1 MRSFKI
7 VAVVLFALGHLTSIA
22 QQPKIPDLSQR
33 LMVGDAFVPP
43 ASVLLMRGTDSKI
56 DWKALEDK
64 VVLLDLF
71 ETTCGTCIQIM
82 PHLQELEKKH
92 SDIFKVLVVTPQ
104 DKQTM
109 TDFFNKNKYLEE
121 HQVNLPVIYSDTY
134 IRKLFPYKSI
144 PQAIL
149 LYRGKVQAITSSGFV
164 NSDNILS
171 LYREGAINLPLK
183 DDFGRGDLAAA
194 IRVDRGGVKAGV
206 IFSGYQDGVDY
217 QPWRFEQDSL
227 TGLYKSSLYNASM
240 YGTLLSLSS
249 KAKMLD
255 PLFFPRMDRVVWKVA
270 DSTRYENFGS
280 PADVWLIDHAI
291 SYERYDRKGRPDSIQ
306 ARIVMD
312 DFERLYGVRV
322 YIGSKAMPCLV
333 LGPVEAI
340 PFDKKGTEVMTYK
353 GTTALSIFLDY
364 GGKFPPAIDEAKK
377 EGMIRLEPYGT
388 LEELNRQLAAYGIKG
403 EIKERDVDVLVIEE
417 VD

>member
-7 VAVVLFALGHLTSIA
+7 VAVVLFTLGHLPSIA
-22 QQPKIPDLSQR
+22 QQTKVYDLSQR
-33 LMVGDAFVPP
+33 LMVGDTFVPP
-43 ASVLLMRGTDSKI
+43 PSVQMMRGTDSKI

-109 TDFFNKNKYLEE
+109 TDFFNKNKYLKE
-121 HQVNLPVIYSDTY
+121 HRINLPVIYSDNY

-164 NSDNILS
+164 NSDNILR
-171 LYREGAINLPLK
+171 LHREGEIKLPLK
-183 DDFGRGDLAAA
+183 DDFGKASLVTD
-194 IRVDRGGVKAGV
+194 VDMDKGGIKAGI
-206 IFSGYQDGVDY
+206 IFSGYQDGVEY
-217 QPWRFEQDSL
+217 QPWRFGQDSL

-270 DSTRYENFGS
+270 DSTQYENFGS
-280 PADVWLIDHAI
+280 PADVWLIDHAV
-291 SYERYDRKGRPDSIQ
+291 SYERYDRKGRPDSLQ

-312 DFERLYGVRV
+312 DFERLYGVKV
-322 YIGSKAMPCLV
+322 YVGAKAMPCLV
-333 LGPVEAI
+333 LEPVETV

-364 GGKFPPAIDEAKK
+364 GGKFPPTVDEAKK
-377 EGMIRLEPYGT
+377 EDMIQLEPYST
-388 LEELNRQLAAYGIKG
+388 LEELNLQLAAYGVKG
-403 EIKERDVDVLVIEE
+403 EIKERNVDVLVIEE